1 LSGRVWPGRLW
12 SERLIIGVTIFLV
25 LTGVVMVYSASSIM
39 ADKRFHDS
47 FFFLKRHTI
56 YALIG
61 IIAMIAVSKADYRQ
75 ISKIANPFLFFT
87 IGLLVLLLIP
97 GVGSEAGGATRW
109 LRAGPLSIQPSEL
122 TKLAVIFSFALSF
135 TKKKDMGSLKKGFLP
150 YAGILGLCVS
160 LMLLQ
165 PDFGTA
171 MTLAGIV
178 FIMLFVAGV
187 RLSFLTASASFM
199 IAMAAM
205 LVAGAEY
212 RRKRILSF
220 LDPWADPQDTGFQI
234 IQSFL
239 AFGSGGMMGRGLGEG
254 RQKLFYLPEPHTD
267 FVLPVIG
274 EEMGFLGLFIVILF
288 FAAIVVLG
296 IRAALR
302 ADDDFGCYLA
312 MGITSMIALQAIIN
326 MGVVMGLLPTKG
338 LPLPFISYGGTSL
351 IVNMI
356 GVGILLSITAR
367 GKG

>member
-1 LSGRVWPGRLW
+1 MPGRLW
-12 SERLIIGVTIFLV
+12 SERLMVGFTIFLV
-25 LTGVVMVYSASSIM
+25 LTGIVMVYSASSIM

-47 FFFLKRHTI
+47 FFFLKRHTV
-56 YALIG
+56 YALMG
-61 IIAMIAVSKADYRQ
+61 ISAMIVVSKSDYRQ
-75 ISKIANPFLFFT
+75 ITKIAYPFLLFT

-97 GVGSEAGGATRW
+97 GVGTEAGGATRW

-122 TKLAVIFSFALSF
+122 AKLAVIFSFAWSIS
-135 TKKKDMGSLKKGFLP
+135 KKKDMRCFKKGFVP
-150 YAGILGLCVS
+150 YIGILGLCIA

-178 FIMLFVAGV
+178 FVMLFVAGV
-187 RLSFLTASASFM
+187 RLSFLTASASVM
-199 IAMAAM
+199 LAVAAM

-239 AFGSGGMMGRGLGEG
+239 AFGSGGMTGRGLGEG

-274 EEMGFLGLFIVILF
+274 EEMGFIGLFLVILF
-288 FAAIVVLG
+288 FVAIVVLG
-296 IRAALR
+296 IRAALK
-302 ADDDFGCYLA
+302 ADDDFGCHLA
-312 MGITSMIALQAIIN
+312 VGITSMIALQAIIN

-356 GVGILLSITAR
+356 GVGILISITAR
-367 GKG
+367 GRG

>member
-1 LSGRVWPGRLW
+1 MPGRLW
-12 SERLIIGVTIFLV
+12 SERLIVGFTIFLV

-47 FFFLKRHTI
+47 FFFLKRHAI
-56 YALIG
+56 YAVIG
-61 IIAMIAVSKADYRQ
+61 ISAMIFVSKSDYGEIR
-75 ISKIANPFLFFT
+75 KIAYPFLLFT
-87 IGLLVLLLIP
+87 LGLLILLLIP
-97 GVGSEAGGATRW
+97 GVGTEAGGATRW

-122 TKLAVIFSFALSF
+122 TKLAIIFAFAYSFS
-135 TKKKDMGSLKKGFLP
+135 KKKDMRCFKKGFLP
-150 YAGILGLCVS
+150 YALVLGLCIA

-178 FIMLFVAGV
+178 FVMLFVAGV
-187 RLSFLTASASFM
+187 RFSYLTASASVM
-199 IAMAAM
+199 IAVAAM

-220 LDPWADPQDTGFQI
+220 LDPWSDPQDTGFQI

-239 AFGSGGMMGRGLGEG
+239 AFGSGGLTGRGLGEG

-274 EEMGFLGLFIVILF
+274 EEMGFLGLLVVILF
-288 FAAIVVLG
+288 FVAIVVLG
-296 IRAALR
+296 IKAALR
-302 ADDDFGCYLA
+302 ASDDFGSHLA
-312 MGITSMIALQAIIN
+312 IGITSMIALQAIIN

-356 GVGILLSITAR
+356 GVGILISITAR

>member
-1 LSGRVWPGRLW
+1 MWGRHGTGSLW
-12 SERLIIGVTIFLV
+12 SERLMAGFAVILV

-47 FFFLKRHTI
+47 FFFLKRHI
-56 YALIG
+56 VYAVIG
-61 IIAMIAVSKADYRQ
+61 ISAMIVVSKADYGW
-75 ISKIANPFLFFT
+75 IKNIAYPFLLFT
-87 IGLLVLLLIP
+87 VGLLVLLLIP
-97 GVGSEAGGATRW
+97 GVGTEVGGATRW

-122 TKLAVIFSFALSF
+122 TKLAVIFAFAASF
-135 TKKKDMGSLKKGFLP
+135 TKKKDMRCFKKGFAP
-150 YAGILGLCVS
+150 YITILAVCIA

-171 MTLAGIV
+171 MTLAGII
-178 FIMLFVAGV
+178 FIMLFTAGV
-187 RLSFLTASASFM
+187 RLSYLTASAGVM
-199 IAMAAM
+199 IAVASM
-205 LVAGAEY
+205 LIAGADY

-220 LDPWADPQDTGFQI
+220 LDPWSDPQDTGFQI

-274 EEMGFLGLFIVILF
+274 EEMGFLGLSVVIFF

-296 IRAALR
+296 IRAALKSS
-302 ADDDFGCYLA
+302 DDFGCHLA
-312 MGITSMIALQAIIN
+312 VGITSMIALQAIIN

-356 GVGILLSITAR
+356 GVGILISITAR